1 MLIKIMLILSI
12 NNLVNRRTMAEK
24 SEMVKQIDF
33 IIVSRRIKL
42 LGYVIITGLALVY
55 IIGMIVSGS
64 NAHPEKSF
72 LNTPVTIAGI
82 ALCTA
87 SVYVRKN
94 MLKKVTKDNFVGA
107 YFNAHIA
114 AFILCDMGAL
124 LSVTTNLF
132 VNADLIMASVG
143 VGVGLLYL
151 WINFPR
157 EEDRKYLD

>member
-12 NNLVNRRTMAEK
+12 NNLVKRRIMAEK

-33 IIVSRRIKL
+33 IIISRRIKL
-42 LGYVIITGLALVY
+42 LGYVIIAGLSLVY
-55 IIGMIVSGS
+55 IVGMLVSGS
-64 NAHPEKSF
+64 NVNPEKSF
-72 LNTPVTIAGI
+72 LNTPITIAGI
-82 ALCTA
+82 VLCTG
-87 SVYVRKN
+87 SLYIRKN
-94 MLKKVTKDNFVGA
+94 MLKKVNKDNFINA

-132 VNADLIMASVG
+132 INADLVMASVG
-143 VGVGLLYL
+143 VGIGLLYM

-157 EEDRKYLD
+157 EEDIKYLD

>member
-1 MLIKIMLILSI
+1 
-12 NNLVNRRTMAEK
+12 MAEK

-33 IIVSRRIKL
+33 IIISRRIKL

-55 IIGMIVSGS
+55 ITGILVSSS
-64 NAHPEKSF
+64 NVNPDKAF
-72 LNTPVTIAGI
+72 LNTPITVAGI
-82 ALCTA
+82 VLCTG

-94 MLKKVTKDNFVGA
+94 MLKKVNKDNFTTS

-132 VNADLIMASVG
+132 VNANLIMASVG
-143 VGVGLLYL
+143 VGVGLLYM

-157 EEDRKYLD
+157 EEEIKYLD

>member
-1 MLIKIMLILSI
+1 
-12 NNLVNRRTMAEK
+12 MAEK

-55 IIGMIVSGS
+55 IIGMIVSA
-64 NAHPEKSF
+64 NNVHTEKSF

-82 ALCTA
+82 ILCTG
-87 SVYVRKN
+87 SLYIRKN
-94 MLKKVTKDNFVGA
+94 MLKKVNKDNFVAA

-114 AFILCDMGAL
+114 AFVLCDMGAL

-132 VNADLIMASVG
+132 INANLVMASVG
-143 VGVGLLYL
+143 VGVGLLYM

-157 EEDRKYLD
+157 DEDRKYLD